1 MAILSWITGS
11 GSAWLVGGLL
21 LFAVIP
27 LTFMRIMPI
36 NRQLLDPN
44 RPPYAPDTAELL
56 QRWGRLH
63 AIRTALSGLAFIIF
77 LAKLALA

>member
-1 MAILSWITGS
+1 
-11 GSAWLVGGLL
+11 
-21 LFAVIP
+21 
-27 LTFMRIMPI
+27 MPI